1 MEIRLGS
8 AAGPKL
14 GAVPECINYFAK
26 ETQLRQM
33 QWAQRLAEDADRFAE
48 VEVEIDHY
56 YRLGAG
62 RLTAALLAEVTAQP
76 AMTEQVEQIRTE
88 ATQPMRK
95 PKSRHLRARLLCRL
109 MLFIT
114 TGCCAPQ
121 GKAKKKGSQERRAG
135 MYPELAALTFG
146 KGCSPALQYAVARIV
161 ALNPSIALARKEL
174 ARQGI

>member
-1 MEIRLGS
+1 MKIRLGS

-14 GAVPECINYFAK
+14 GIFTRVHQLFCQK
-26 ETQLRQM
+26 TQLRQM

-114 TGCCAPQ
+114 TGCAHAGQ
-121 GKAKKKGSQERRAG
+121 GEEEGVTGAAGRNVSGTCGIDFREGMQPCLAIRRGAF
-135 MYPELAALTFG
+135 L
-146 KGCSPALQYAVARIV
+146 SH
-161 ALNPSIALARKEL
+161 
-174 ARQGI
+174 